1 MISGS
6 TVGSVLLGAA
16 GGLLAGVGVALVA
29 SRILDQRLAEGST
42 TLTERLGAGR
52 EELDAAF
59 AEGRVELERLVADR
73 VRAEVPPVV
82 RREVERSLSSYGL
95 TPDTGRQ
102 IAQVLNYAE
111 RAGLLGLSGTRR
123 TARRA

>member
-1 MISGS
+1 MRFLP

-52 EELDAAF
+52 EEIDAAF
-59 AEGRVELERLVADR
+59 AEGRVERERLVADR

-123 TARRA
+123 TARRV

>member
-1 MISGS
+1 VISGS

-29 SRILDQRLAEGST
+29 SRILDQRLAEGSS

-59 AEGRVELERLVADR
+59 AEGRAQLERLVADR
-73 VRAEVPPVV
+73 VRDEVPPVV

-102 IAQVLNYAE
+102 IAQVLSYAE
-111 RAGLLGLSGTRR
+111 RAGLLGLSGTHR